1 MSFTEDYR
9 KAVKALHDL
18 NEAGR
23 KLTFDRRHEIAAHS
37 IREQLEMH
45 KAALEKEF
53 GKSIPDQSD
62 MDFALCNDK
71 GWEHEQ

>member
-1 MSFTEDYR
+1 MSFAEDYR

-23 KLTFDRRHEIAAHS
+23 KVTFERRHEIAAHS
-37 IREQLEMH
+37 IREQLQMH

-53 GKSIPDQSD
+53 GRKVPDQSD
-62 MDFALCNDK
+62 IEFALGNDK
-71 GWEHEQ
+71 GWDRE

>member
-9 KAVKALHDL
+9 KAVQALHDL

-23 KLTFDRRHEIAAHS
+23 KLTFERRHEIAAHS
-37 IREQLEMH
+37 IKEQLEMH
-45 KAALEKEF
+45 RAALEKEF
-53 GKSIPDQSD
+53 GRSIPDQSD